1 VASDDTGSVT
11 EDGSATFTSEQLLG
25 NDSDIDVGD
34 SFTITGVGDATNGTV
49 SLDAATG
56 EVTFTPDADYNG
68 PASFTYTITDEHGAT
83 SEATVN
89 LTVDPANDDPVAL
102 AEDLTAVEDTPYSG
116 ALTATDQ
123 DGDSLSYSLVDA
135 PDHGQLQLN
144 PDGSYTYTPDQH
156 YSGPDEFTYQV
167 SDGQGGT
174 DTATITFDVDPVAD
188 TPVVV
193 TNDIT
198 MDRSV
203 EDQPVTGTDGDDTL
217 VGTDGDD
224 VLGGGAGD
232 DVLTVDEDGG
242 SESADQFSTY
252 DHDLSNMVLYL
263 DDGSGN
269 ITKVKIDSFDQSSE
283 SYNDPDDLPIQ
294 NFINENYPGQ
304 EMVAATVKAGN
315 NASGMGPGEGELVIL
330 DDSYT
335 QDDLP
340 TTNVADSN
348 TYNFNDAFDGL
359 WGSEGGDDTSSAND
373 SFTVEAISSNAG
385 YHNSYGYYVM
395 DGDGNPVSGEIIWA
409 DVHDNLGDT
418 ATITGVDQASVGFFI
433 LPDGDNQNSG
443 LSNGQEV
450 TFQQDGDGNWQVY
463 AGGVQLDT
471 AAGHPYFSDESLNA
485 DGTDHMEDTSTAG
498 DQNWEDLAPSSS
510 DYDFNDFN
518 ANVTWTL
525 GEDDD
530 DVSVGDG
537 DDTVYGG
544 TGNDTLSGGDGN
556 DTLIG
561 DTGVTDTVVPLD
573 ITVGLQDQDGSETLS
588 STVTITGLPS
598 GATLSAGSESNGV
611 WTVSVDDLEGLT
623 MTVPAGSA
631 DTFDLTVTAT
641 SNEWQDA
648 GSASESSTF
657 TVTLNDVDVEGDDTL
672 SGGAGDDTL
681 DGGLGNDV
689 LDGGEGA
696 DLVQGGAGDDTLN
709 YSDDG
714 DWGSGWGARNVGDP
728 DTSGSNEFFGIE
740 GKNVSEDV
748 FDGGEGQDTL
758 QMTDGD
764 DALFLDNS
772 YSDSPQDGARIS
784 GIEEINAGAG
794 DDVVDLTSN
803 THSYGDVTVDGGE
816 GSDVLWTSSGDD
828 TLVGGAGDDALDGG
842 AGSDTA
848 IYSGPRENYLI
859 TEENGVYTVED
870 LTGANGTDTVTN
882 IENFVFDDGGV
893 AVVDILDGNPDTSGD
908 GAGTQLVSEDFSDG
922 GEGWGDDVSFNC
934 GKMIIG
940 HDETATKT
948 FDFGSDHANQTVVI
962 EFDMTASGGWEE
974 SGSAQDY
981 FTISSN
987 GEQVQQDSQE
997 DGSTHYQFEVQTD
1010 ENGQVVLE
1018 LDVNTTAWD
1027 EKAEIDNFTM
1037 VGGDDWSGDSSDDDS
1052 GGDSGDSAGP
1062 GTELASEDF
1071 SDGGEGWSDNISFSD
1086 GQMQIGH
1093 DETATKTFDFGSDHA
1108 NQTVVIEFDMTAQ
1121 GDWEDSGSHKDYF
1134 KVDVNGE
1141 RVETD
1146 SQEDGTTHYR
1156 IEVQTDANGRV
1167 ELDLGTDTTWDGE
1180 TATIDNFTIVGGDD
1194 WSADSSDDDSGSS
1207 DDSGDAYTPDYS
1219 DHIGDDLDWVYDSDP
1234 QPEGD
1239 IDQSGNGGDNELEG
1253 GHGDDVLAG
1262 FDGDDE
1268 LKGGNADDT
1277 LYGGDGDDELKGG
1290 HDDDTL
1296 FGGDGDDELKGENG
1310 EDTLHGGDG
1319 DDELKGG
1326 HDDDFLFGG
1335 AGDDELEGGNGDDIL
1350 LGGAGDDEL
1359 EGGHGDD
1366 ILIGGS
1372 GDDDLYGQQG
1382 DDLFIWGSGDGND
1395 VISGGDGWADTI
1407 HLDQQG
1413 ADGSENNEG
1422 AGWTLR
1428 IDGEDD
1434 VVIGTGD
1441 SGSYE
1446 DIVDGEGTL
1455 TDNETGEVITF
1466 EGIEKIEW

>member
-1 VASDDTGSVT
+1 MAESVSATEDGAAVTGQLDATDIDGDDLTFSLVSDTSEGSVTVNADGTYSFDPGEGFQDLEVGATREVTFTYQVDDGQGGVVEQTGTVTVTGTNDGPVASDDTGSVT
-11 EDGSATFTSEQLLG
+11 EDGSATFTSEQLLS

-34 SFTITGVGDATNGTV
+34 SFAITSVGDATHGTV
-49 SLDAATG
+49 SLDAETG
-56 EVTFTPDADYNG
+56 EVTFTPDGDYTG

-83 SEATVN
+83 STATVD
-89 LTVDPANDDPVAL
+89 LTVDAANDDPVAL
-102 AEDLTAVEDTPYSG
+102 AEELTAVEDTPYSG

-123 DGDSLSYSLVDA
+123 DGDSLTYSLVDA

-217 VGTDGDD
+217 VGTSGDD
-224 VLGGGAGD
+224 TLGGGAGD

-242 SESADQFSTY
+242 SGNESADLFSTY
-252 DHDLSNMVLYL
+252 DHDLSNIVLYL
-263 DDGSGN
+263 DDGGGN
-269 ITKVKIDSFDQSSE
+269 ITKVRIEAFDQAGE
-283 SYNDPDDLPIQ
+283 SYNDPDDLPLQ

-315 NASGMGPGEGELVIL
+315 NFSGMGPGEGELVIL

-418 ATITGVDQASVGFFI
+418 ATITGVDQGSVGFFI
-433 LPDGDNQNSG
+433 IPNGDNLNDG

-450 TFQQDGDGNWQVY
+450 TFQQDDDGNWQVY
-463 AGGVQLDT
+463 AGGVQLS
-471 AAGHPYFSDESLNA
+471 AQAGHPYFSDESLNA
-485 DGTDHMEDTSTAG
+485 DGTDHMEDTATAG

-525 GEDDD
+525 GDDD
-530 DVSVGDG
+530 DGGSVGAG

-544 TGNDTLSGGDGN
+544 TGSDTLSGGDGN

-561 DTGVTDTVVPLD
+561 DPGVTDTVVPLD

-623 MTVPAGSA
+623 MTVPADSA
-631 DTFDLTVTAT
+631 NSFDLTVTAT

-657 TVTLNDVDVEGDDTL
+657 TVTLNDQTGDDTL
-672 SGGAGDDTL
+672 TGGAGDD
-681 DGGLGNDV
+681 V
-689 LDGGEGA
+689 
-696 DLVQGGAGDDTLN
+696 
-709 YSDDG
+709 
-714 DWGSGWGARNVGDP
+714 
-728 DTSGSNEFFGIE
+728 I
-740 GKNVSEDV
+740 
-748 FDGGEGQDTL
+748 
-758 QMTDGD
+758 
-764 DALFLDNS
+764 
-772 YSDSPQDGARIS
+772 
-784 GIEEINAGAG
+784 
-794 DDVVDLTSN
+794 
-803 THSYGDVTVDGGE
+803 
-816 GSDVLWTSSGDD
+816 
-828 TLVGGAGDDALDGG
+828 DGG

-848 IYSGPRENYLI
+848 IYSGPRENYMI
-859 TEENGVYTVED
+859 TEADGVYTVED
-870 LTGANGTDTVTN
+870 LTGADGTDTVTN
-882 IENFVFDDGGV
+882 IETFVFEDGSV
-893 AVVDILDGNPDTSGD
+893 AVDSILDGNADASSGD
-908 GAGTQLVSEDFSDG
+908 DSDDSGDDAADDDSSDDDSGDDSGAGAQLVSEDFSDG
-922 GEGWGDDVSFNC
+922 GEGWGDDVSFSD
-934 GKMIIG
+934 GKMVIG

-962 EFDMTASGGWEE
+962 EFDMTAKGGWEE
-974 SGSAQDY
+974 SGYAQDY

-987 GEQVQQDSQE
+987 GSQIQQDSQE

-1037 VGGDDWSGDSSDDDS
+1037 VGGDDWS
-1052 GGDSGDSAGP
+1052 A
-1062 GTELASEDF
+1062 E
-1071 SDGGEGWSDNISFSD
+1071 
-1086 GQMQIGH
+1086 
-1093 DETATKTFDFGSDHA
+1093 
-1108 NQTVVIEFDMTAQ
+1108 
-1121 GDWEDSGSHKDYF
+1121 
-1134 KVDVNGE
+1134 
-1141 RVETD
+1141 
-1146 SQEDGTTHYR
+1146 
-1156 IEVQTDANGRV
+1156 
-1167 ELDLGTDTTWDGE
+1167 
-1180 TATIDNFTIVGGDD
+1180 
-1194 WSADSSDDDSGSS
+1194 SSDDDSGSS
-1207 DDSGDAYTPDYS
+1207 DDSGDSYTPDYS
-1219 DHIGDDLDWVYDSDP
+1219 DHIGDNLDWVYDADP
-1234 QPEGD
+1234 NP
-1239 IDQSGNGGDNELEG
+1239 S
-1253 GHGDDVLAG
+1253 GDDVQI
-1262 FDGDDE
+1262 GDD
-1268 LKGGNADDT
+1268 
-1277 LYGGDGDDELKGG
+1277 
-1290 HDDDTL
+1290 
-1296 FGGDGDDELKGENG
+1296 
-1310 EDTLHGGDG
+1310 
-1319 DDELKGG
+1319 
-1326 HDDDFLFGG
+1326 
-1335 AGDDELEGGNGDDIL
+1335 GDDELEGGNDDDIL
-1350 LGGAGDDEL
+1350 IGLGGDDEL
-1359 EGGHGDD
+1359 EGDKGDDIMLGGDGADEMDGGKGDDIMFGGGGADEMEGGKGDD

-1372 GDDDLYGQQG
+1372 GDDDLFGQQG

-1395 VISGGDGWADTI
+1395 MISGGEGWADTI
-1407 HLDQQG
+1407 HLDQKG
-1413 ADGSENNEG
+1413 ADGTQDNEG

-1446 DIVDGEGTL
+1446 DIVGAEGTL